1 MNKPIDNIIQTFPS
15 DIQRAHVSTKLQG
28 GNNFCPSC
36 KQSYAP
42 TYASKVVAMN
52 TDDLTAREQ
61 WITGICSD
69 TCWDEFVGPAE

>member
-1 MNKPIDNIIQTFPS
+1 MNKPIDNIIQAFGP

>member
-1 MNKPIDNIIQTFPS
+1 MNKPIDKIIKSFTP
-15 DIQRAHVSTKLQG
+15 DIQRAHISTKLQG

-52 TDDLTAREQ
+52 TDNLTAREQ

-69 TCWDEFVGPAE
+69 TCWNEFVGPSE

>member
-1 MNKPIDNIIQTFPS
+1 MNKPIDNIIQAFGP

-42 TYASKVVAMN
+42 TYASKVEAMN

-69 TCWDEFVGPAE
+69 TCWNEFVGPAE

>member
-1 MNKPIDNIIQTFPS
+1 MKKPIDNIIQTFAP

-28 GNNFCPSC
+28 GNNFCPAC

>member
-1 MNKPIDNIIQTFPS
+1 MNKPIDNIIQAFAPN
-15 DIQRAHVSTKLQG
+15 IQRAHVSTKLQG
-28 GNNFCPSC
+28 GTNFCPSC

-52 TDDLTAREQ
+52 TDDLSAREQ

-69 TCWDEFVGPAE
+69 TCWSEFVGPGE

>member
-1 MNKPIDNIIQTFPS
+1 MNKPIDNIIQAFGA

-28 GNNFCPSC
+28 GNNFCPAC

-42 TYASKVVAMN
+42 TYASKVAAMS

-69 TCWDEFVGPAE
+69 TCWSDFVGPAE

>member
-1 MNKPIDNIIQTFPS
+1 MNKPIDNIIQAFGP
-15 DIQRAHVSTKLQG
+15 DIQRAHASTKLQE

-42 TYASKVVAMN
+42 TYDSKVLAMN

-69 TCWDEFVGPAE
+69 TCWDEFVDSDE

>member
-1 MNKPIDNIIQTFPS
+1 MNKPIDNIIQAFGP

-69 TCWDEFVGPAE
+69 TCWNEFVGPAE

>member
-1 MNKPIDNIIQTFPS
+1 MNKPIDKIIQAFGP

-42 TYASKVVAMN
+42 TYASKVEAMN

-69 TCWDEFVGPAE
+69 TCWNEFVGPAE

>member
-1 MNKPIDNIIQTFPS
+1 MNKPIDNIIQAFAPN
-15 DIQRAHVSTKLQG
+15 IQRAHVSTKLQG
-28 GNNFCPSC
+28 GTNFCPSC

-42 TYASKVVAMN
+42 TYASKVAAMN

-69 TCWDEFVGPAE
+69 TCWSDFVGPAE

>member
-1 MNKPIDNIIQTFPS
+1 MNKPIDNIIQAFGP

-69 TCWDEFVGPAE
+69 TCWDEFVDSDE